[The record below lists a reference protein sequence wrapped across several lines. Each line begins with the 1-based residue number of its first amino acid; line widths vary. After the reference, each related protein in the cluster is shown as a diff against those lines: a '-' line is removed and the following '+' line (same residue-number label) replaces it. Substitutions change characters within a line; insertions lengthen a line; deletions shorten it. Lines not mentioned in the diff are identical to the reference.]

1 MILFDPDVSGKGFFA
16 KVPTPL
22 SGNAIRGLR
31 TVTFFYIYTYL
42 ANNNAAIRVKI
53 KYYIVNND
61 IDLFFSVDIER

>member
-31 TVTFFYIYTYL
+31 TVKFFYTYTYYL

-53 KYYIVNND
+53 KYYI
-61 IDLFFSVDIER
+61 LA